1 MHAAAQS
8 MSPSAPSS
16 DAATR
21 PATEQERNEIIMSL
35 YPMVKRV
42 AYRMA
47 RRFPRCVDADDLVHI
62 GMLGLIDAADR
73 YEPGRAQSF
82 TAYARIRVQ
91 GAIFDEMRKND
102 WVPRSVRDRAAR
114 LDTARIELAEELGRE
129 PTREE
134 LATHLKVDPE
144 RLEELARTAD
154 VRVLISTEEGGEDE
168 GTVGDTLASDG
179 ESLDETISRRA
190 VSAKVQQAL
199 DSLPEREKLI
209 VDLYYYR
216 DLTFKEIAKI
226 LGVTECRVSQLHTRM
241 KKRIEA
247 RLVELDDG
255 I

>member
-1 MHAAAQS
+1 MTIAAS
-8 MSPSAPSS
+8 HSS
-16 DAATR
+16 ISTATHLGVD
-21 PATEQERNEIIMSL
+21 ERNALILEL

-62 GMLGLIDAADR
+62 GMMGLIDAADR
-73 YEPGRAQSF
+73 FEPGRSQSF
-82 TAYARIRVQ
+82 AAYARIRVQ
-91 GAIFDEMRKND
+91 GAIVDEMRKND

-114 LDTARIELAEELGRE
+114 LDAGRQELAEELGRE

-134 LATHLKVDPE
+134 LAAHLKVDPE
-144 RLEELARTAD
+144 RLEELSRTAD

-179 ESLDETISRRA
+179 ESLDETISRRT
-190 VSAKVQQAL
+190 VSQKVQQAL
-199 DSLPEREKLI
+199 DALPEREKLI
-209 VDLYYYR
+209 VEMYYYR
-216 DLTFKEIAKI
+216 DLTFKEIAKV

-247 RLVELDDG
+247 SLVDLAAEAD
-255 I
+255 